1 MLSSVRPFQ
10 IYLSLNFTCY
20 EKHTLGILMLLEQR
34 DDTMGERV
42 NARRARSKFARGKEQ
57 EDGII
62 LLQTNLTR
70 RPTNFVL
77 HLSVVIVLFFYAK
90 DNPQGK

>member
-20 EKHTLGILMLLEQR
+20 EKHTLSILMLLEQR

-42 NARRARSKFARGKEQ
+42 NVRRSRSKFARGKED
-57 EDGII
+57 EDEII
-62 LLQTNLTR
+62 LLQINLTR

-77 HLSVVIVLFFYAK
+77 HLLVDIS
-90 DNPQGK
+90 

>member
-42 NARRARSKFARGKEQ
+42 NLRRSRSKFARGKEQ
-57 EDGII
+57 EDGMI
-62 LLQTNLTR
+62 LLQINLTR
-70 RPTNFVL
+70 VDLQILYHT
-77 HLSVVIVLFFYAK
+77 Y
-90 DNPQGK
+90 Q

>member
-1 MLSSVRPFQ
+1 MLRETHPRHFNAVGTEGR
-10 IYLSLNFTCY
+10 Y
-20 EKHTLGILMLLEQR
+20 
-34 DDTMGERV
+34 DERV

>member
-42 NARRARSKFARGKEQ
+42 NVRRSRSKFARGKEQ
-57 EDGII
+57 EDGMI
-62 LLQTNLTR
+62 LLQINLTR
-70 RPTNFVL
+70 VDLQILYHT
-77 HLSVVIVLFFYAK
+77 Y
-90 DNPQGK
+90 Q

>member
-10 IYLSLNFTCY
+10 IYLSLNFMCY

-42 NARRARSKFARGKEQ
+42 NVRRSRSKFARGKEQ
-57 EDGII
+57 
-62 LLQTNLTR
+62 
-70 RPTNFVL
+70 
-77 HLSVVIVLFFYAK
+77 
-90 DNPQGK
+90 